1 MDSKGPENFEP
12 DEWVDM
18 YGDYL
23 YRCAVGYVRDRSLA
37 EDMVQET
44 FLAALKSSS
53 SFTGQSSQKTWLVGI
68 LKHKVVDHYRK
79 TNRFNHS
86 FDIDD
91 GAISGG
97 TGGVGAGP
105 NVSEFPNRQ
114 GDPDAMAE
122 RAAFWDLLTKGLEGL
137 SPHIASAFALHE
149 IDQLNSQ
156 DICDMLGISRA
167 NLWVMLHRARKY
179 LRQHFES
186 NGFHNAA

>member
-1 MDSKGPENFEP
+1 MDSKGSESFEP
-12 DEWVDM
+12 DTWVDM

-23 YRCAVGYVRDRSLA
+23 FRCAVGYVRDHSLA
-37 EDMVQET
+37 EDLVQET

-68 LKHKVVDHYRK
+68 LKHKVVDHFRK
-79 TNRFNHS
+79 TNRFS
-86 FDIDD
+86 YSIDIDD
-91 GAISGG
+91 LEISGG
-97 TGGVGAGP
+97 PDP
-105 NVSEFPNRQ
+105 NVAEFPNRQ
-114 GDPDAMAE
+114 GDPGAIVE

-137 SPHIASAFALHE
+137 SPSIASAFAMRE
-149 IDQLNSQ
+149 IDQLNSR
-156 DICDMLGISRA
+156 DVCDKLGISRA